1 MEATQLKIKLNFKQ
15 LTSIVKQLSA
25 SEKMKLNEAIW
36 DEKMDIPIEH
46 QRLVMERIKKA
57 KQDPTRMLNWEK
69 AIKQLK
75 P

>member
-15 LTSIVKQLSA
+15 LTSIVKQLNA

-36 DEKMDIPIEH
+36 DEKMEIPIEH
-46 QRLVMERIKKA
+46 QRLVMERIRKA

>member
-15 LTSIVKQLSA
+15 LTSIVKQLNA

-36 DEKMDIPIEH
+36 DEKMEIPIEH
-46 QRLVMERIKKA
+46 QRLVMERIRKA
-57 KQDPTRMLNWEK
+57 KEDPTRMLNWEK

>member
-46 QRLVMERIKKA
+46 QRLVMERIRKA
-57 KQDPTRMLNWEK
+57 KQDPTRMLNWAK

>member
-15 LTSIVKQLSA
+15 LTSIVKQLNA

-36 DEKMDIPIEH
+36 DEKMEIPIEH
-46 QRLVMERIKKA
+46 QRLVMDRIRKA

>member
-57 KQDPTRMLNWEK
+57 KQDPTRSLNWEK

>member
-1 MEATQLKIKLNFKQ
+1 MEPTQLKISLSFKQ
-15 LTSIVKQLSA
+15 LTAIVRQLNS

-36 DEKMDIPIEH
+36 DDKMDIPIEH
-46 QRLVMERIKKA
+46 QKLVTERIKKA
-57 KQDPTRMLNWEK
+57 KKDPTRMVSWEK

>member
-15 LTSIVKQLSA
+15 LTSIVKQLNA

-36 DEKMDIPIEH
+36 DEKMEIPIEH
-46 QRLVMERIKKA
+46 QRLVMERIGKA

-75 P
+75 L

>member
-57 KQDPTRMLNWEK
+57 KQDRTRMLNWEK